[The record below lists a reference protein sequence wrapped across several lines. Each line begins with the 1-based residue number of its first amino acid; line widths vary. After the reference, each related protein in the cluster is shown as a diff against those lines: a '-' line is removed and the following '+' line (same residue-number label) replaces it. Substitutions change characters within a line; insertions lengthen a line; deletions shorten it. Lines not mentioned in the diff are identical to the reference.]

1 MKEFSPP
8 FTKSLVKNSVDIFV
22 AVVSQLLSFLGV
34 VKALMKYLNNAT
46 ELRFLLYPVWSKWEV
61 NIDKSVCIWNFC
73 FNFPWR
79 YKNNKCFM
87 LSLSNDTGKHY
98 FICDTTSVLITHSI
112 FICSIFDDFIFSS
125 KVQMRP
131 NNLSFRYLKDIFQN
145 ADFFSNISDVIFL
158 YLWIYKAS

>member
-1 MKEFSPP
+1 
-8 FTKSLVKNSVDIFV
+8 
-22 AVVSQLLSFLGV
+22 
-34 VKALMKYLNNAT
+34 
-46 ELRFLLYPVWSKWEV
+46 
-61 NIDKSVCIWNFC
+61 
-73 FNFPWR
+73 
-79 YKNNKCFM
+79 M

-158 YLWIYKAS
+158 YL